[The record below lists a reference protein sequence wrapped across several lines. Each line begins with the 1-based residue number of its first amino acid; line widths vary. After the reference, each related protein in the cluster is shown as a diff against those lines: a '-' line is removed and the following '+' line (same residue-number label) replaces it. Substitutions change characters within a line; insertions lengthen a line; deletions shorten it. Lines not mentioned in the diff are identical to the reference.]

1 MSAPPTR
8 NAVPPA
14 NTQID
19 SQCGAHRGVAAT
31 IAASTPMLP
40 MTTPAVPGT
49 TIEPDISMDVRMNAS
64 VPSARVS
71 IETGTVG
78 LHGS

>member
-1 MSAPPTR
+1 
-8 NAVPPA
+8 
-14 NTQID
+14 
-19 SQCGAHRGVAAT
+19 
-31 IAASTPMLP
+31 MLP

-71 IETGTVG
+71 IETGTVDCMELSG
-78 LHGS
+78 CTARL